1 VFDTETL
8 DGATAMRTL
17 DPALLATVLPTA
29 AAGMDDGDDTVALSG
44 RWLTPLYCGATLRL
58 LFVLPTD
65 PDPVAFRNWRDTLR
79 AWHFG
84 SSMEVARA

>member
-1 VFDTETL
+1 
-8 DGATAMRTL
+8 
-17 DPALLATVLPTA
+17 
-29 AAGMDDGDDTVALSG
+29 
-44 RWLTPLYCGATLRL
+44 L

-84 SSMEVARA
+84 SPMEVARA